1 MEPIFQYRMKVRD
14 YELDA
19 QGIVNN
25 ANYQHYYEVTRHE
38 FLEFCGLSFMEVHNQ
53 GIDPIVSS
61 ITIKYRNSLVGSD
74 EFMCT
79 INLEK
84 KGIRYYFNQKIIR
97 ISDSILCSEARVE
110 VVCLING
117 KVGRPDVFDSIF
129 EKYLLD

>member
-1 MEPIFQYRMKVRD
+1 MEPIFQYKMKVRD

-38 FLEFCGLSFMEVHNQ
+38 FLESCGVSFMEVHNQ

-61 ITIKYRNSLVGSD
+61 ITIKYKNSLVGSD
-74 EFMCT
+74 EFLCT

-84 KGIRYYFNQKIIR
+84 KGIRYYFNQQIIR
-97 ISDSILCSEARVE
+97 LSDNVLCSEARVE

-117 KVGRPDVFDSIF
+117 KVGRTDLFDKIL
-129 EKYLLD
+129 EKYL

>member
-1 MEPIFQYRMKVRD
+1 MEPVFQYKMKVRD

-38 FLEFCGLSFMEVHNQ
+38 FLEFCGVSFQKLHDD
-53 GIDPIVSS
+53 GIDAIVSAIS
-61 ITIKYRNSLVGSD
+61 IKYKKSLVASD
-74 EFMCT
+74 EFYCT
-79 INLEK
+79 INMEK

-97 ISDSILCSEARVE
+97 VSDKALCSEARVE

-117 KVGRPDVFDSIF
+117 KPAYPEIFDKIF
-129 EKYLLD
+129 EKYLG

>member
-1 MEPIFQYRMKVRD
+1 MEPIFQYKMKVRD

-97 ISDSILCSEARVE
+97 ISDDILCSEARVE

-117 KVGRPDVFDSIF
+117 KVGRPDVFDKIF
-129 EKYLLD
+129 EKYLFD

>member
-1 MEPIFQYRMKVRD
+1 MEPIFQYKMKVRD

-38 FLEFCGLSFMEVHNQ
+38 FLESCGVSFMEVHNQ

-61 ITIKYRNSLVGSD
+61 ITIKYKNSLVGSD
-74 EFMCT
+74 EFICT
-79 INLEK
+79 VNLEK
-84 KGIRYYFNQKIIR
+84 KGIRYYFNQQIIR
-97 ISDSILCSEARVE
+97 LPDNVLCSEARVE

-117 KVGRPDVFDSIF
+117 KVGRPDLFDKIL
-129 EKYLLD
+129 EKYL

>member
-1 MEPIFQYRMKVRD
+1 MEPIFQYKMKVRD

-38 FLEFCGLSFMEVHNQ
+38 FLESCGVSFIEVHNQ

-74 EFMCT
+74 EFICT

-84 KGIRYYFNQKIIR
+84 KGIRYYFNQQIIR
-97 ISDSILCSEARVE
+97 VSDNILCSEARVE
-110 VVCLING
+110 VVCLVNG
-117 KVGRPDVFDSIF
+117 KIGRPDLFDKIL
-129 EKYLLD
+129 EKYL

>member
-1 MEPIFQYRMKVRD
+1 MEPIFQYQMKVRD

-74 EFMCT
+74 EFLCT

-97 ISDSILCSEARVE
+97 ISDNVLCSEARVE

-117 KVGRPDVFDSIF
+117 KVGRPDVFDTIF

>member
-1 MEPIFQYRMKVRD
+1 MEPIFQYKMKVRD

-38 FLEFCGLSFMEVHNQ
+38 FLESCGVSFMEVHNQ

-74 EFMCT
+74 EFICT

-84 KGIRYYFNQKIIR
+84 KGIRYYFNQQIIR
-97 ISDSILCSEARVE
+97 VSDNALCSEARVE
-110 VVCLING
+110 VVCLVNG
-117 KVGRPDVFDSIF
+117 KIGRPDVFDKIL
-129 EKYLLD
+129 EKYL

>member
-1 MEPIFQYRMKVRD
+1 MEPIFQYKMKVRD

-38 FLEFCGLSFMEVHNQ
+38 FLESCGVSFMEVHNQ

-74 EFMCT
+74 EFICT

-84 KGIRYYFNQKIIR
+84 KGIRYYFNQQIIR
-97 ISDSILCSEARVE
+97 GSDNVLCSEARVE
-110 VVCLING
+110 VVCLVNG
-117 KVGRPDVFDSIF
+117 KIGRPDVFDKILA
-129 EKYLLD
+129 KYL

>member
-1 MEPIFQYRMKVRD
+1 MEPIFQYKMKVRD

-38 FLEFCGLSFMEVHNQ
+38 FLETCGVSFQKLHND
-53 GIDPIVSS
+53 GIDAIVSA
-61 ITIKYRNSLVGSD
+61 ITIKYKKSLVGSD
-74 EFMCT
+74 EFYCT
-79 INLEK
+79 VNIEK

-97 ISDSILCSEARVE
+97 VSDNALCSEARVE

-117 KVGRPDVFDSIF
+117 KPAYPEIFDKIF
-129 EKYLLD
+129 EKYLN